1 MSILRYKK
9 FPRTLYKVRVPKI
22 ALYSPE
28 ELEYY
33 GMPVTVINEGQR
45 IQKYNNE
52 ESECYLN
59 ITQMIEVYRKG
70 YRIQLL
76 FQDDLVE
83 IYKILEE
90 YLRETQEGIENLNRR
105 GEEVTMDYLSDI
117 DRFAAEIFGLNRYE
131 IVDTTI
137 NKPRKEWQFI
147 PVADFTGAL
156 TSKKTMINYAKPGN
170 SSVVNYHQ
178 PGMNQP
184 MVNTQSYFN
193 QPPVANYAGNYTNF
207 NNADTSRPT
216 NSFPF
221 DSRYQTVT
229 PQQTGYLPRYG
240 SVTSTVPNKEQYTD
254 RYHSNMPMVDPSKV
268 ERKPFNPYNT
278 ILNKKG
284 S

>member
-1 MSILRYKK
+1 MALLRYKK

-22 ALYSPE
+22 AIYSPE

-33 GMPVTVINEGQR
+33 GMPVTVINKGER

-52 ESECYLN
+52 ETECYLN
-59 ITQMIEVYRKG
+59 ISQMIEVYRKG

-90 YLRETQEGIENLNRR
+90 YLRETQGGIENLNRQ
-105 GEEVTMDYLSDI
+105 GEEVDVEYLSDI
-117 DRFAAEIFGLNRYE
+117 DRFAAEIFGLNRHE

-137 NKPRKEWQFI
+137 NKPRREWQFI
-147 PVADFTGAL
+147 PVADFTGTL
-156 TSKKTMINYAKPGN
+156 TSKKTMINYAKPSN
-170 SSVVNYHQ
+170 QSVVNYYQ

-184 MVNTQSYFN
+184 MVGSQSYFN
-193 QPPVANYAGNYTNF
+193 QVPISTYNGNYMNF
-207 NNADTSRPT
+207 NNADTNRPT

-229 PQQTGYLPRYG
+229 PQQTGYMPRYNP
-240 SVTSTVPNKEQYTD
+240 VTSTVPNQDQYTNY
-254 RYHSNMPMVDPSKV
+254 YHSNMPMVDPRKV
-268 ERKPFNPYNT
+268 ERKPFNPYTN